1 MPPLRLMPLWFPPCY
16 NRGVRLTSITL
27 ADFRNFQRTTVAPAA
42 GVNVL
47 FGDNA
52 QGKTN
57 FIDAVHFLTFLRSSR
72 TTRDREVIR
81 HTRHVSELSAS
92 LEGGAGRL
100 TAKMFL
106 TPTKKFVKVDGT
118 PVLKF
123 HEYIGRMPAHFFF
136 PADLSLV
143 KGEPDVRRSAIDYE
157 VLRFAAAA
165 YPVYSR
171 FRQALVQRNAL
182 IKDVYPAPSQR
193 PQGRSAEPPV
203 SLDEAKRLLAYWEEV
218 LVADGSRIIARR
230 VGLIAEVEPVYLA
243 LTEELGEP
251 SKDLDLKYLSSVGHI
266 IRGTDEKAVA
276 DAFKKRLA
284 ENQAK
289 ERLLRYTTV
298 GPHRDEVAFLIGG
311 KPMRSFASQGQ
322 QRTAVLAFKLA
333 LCRRARVESG
343 EWPILFLDDAL
354 SELDD
359 DRRGRLL
366 DVIGKM
372 GQVFVTVSSAKE
384 MAFIEPFAAKVFRVA
399 RGTIAAV

>member
-1 MPPLRLMPLWFPPCY
+1 M
-16 NRGVRLTSITL
+16 RLTSITL
-27 ADFRNFQRTTVAPAA
+27 ADFRNFARTTVAPAA
-42 GVNVL
+42 GINVL

-81 HTRHVSELSAS
+81 HTRHVSELSIS
-92 LEGGAGRL
+92 LEGARGGVE
-100 TAKMFL
+100 AKMFL

-143 KGEPDVRRSAIDYE
+143 KGEPDVRRSAVDYE
-157 VLRFAAAA
+157 VLRFAPAA

-171 FRQALVQRNAL
+171 YRQALIQRNAL
-182 IKDVYPAPSQR
+182 IKDLYPTTSR
-193 PQGRSAEPPV
+193 PHARTAEPPV
-203 SLDEAKRLLAYWEEV
+203 SQDEARRLLTYWEEV

-230 VGLIAEVEPVYLA
+230 VGLIADVEPVYLA
-243 LTEELGEP
+243 LVDELGEP
-251 SKDLDLKYLSSVGHI
+251 SKALDLKYLSSVGHI
-266 IRGTDEKAVA
+266 RRGTDEKEVA

-333 LCRRARVESG
+333 LCRLAKKESG

-366 DVIGKM
+366 GVVGRM
-372 GQVFVTVSSAKE
+372 GQAFVSVSSAKE
-384 MAFIEPFAAKVFRVA
+384 MAFIEPHAAKVFRVA
-399 RGTIAAV
+399 RGTIAPV